1 MDLLKIVAIAIIA
14 VISIVLLRPTK
25 PEMALIVGIGA
36 SIIIVLSVTD
46 ELFEVV
52 YSFYTIAE
60 TTKINENIFTNVLK
74 IIGIGYVAEF
84 GNGICVVSGC
94 KGIGEKIVFAGKIA
108 IMILA
113 LPIIKSLVSVIVEI
127 LP

>member
-36 SIIIVLSVTD
+36 SIIIVLSVMD

-60 TTKINENIFTNVLK
+60 TTQIPEIGTPFKISIFSELRPPIAFTGMGTVLQ
-74 IIGIGYVAEF
+74 ISSSVLTGVSTVLTF
-84 GNGICVVSGC
+84 VVVG
-94 KGIGEKIVFAGKIA
+94 
-108 IMILA
+108 
-113 LPIIKSLVSVIVEI
+113 
-127 LP
+127 